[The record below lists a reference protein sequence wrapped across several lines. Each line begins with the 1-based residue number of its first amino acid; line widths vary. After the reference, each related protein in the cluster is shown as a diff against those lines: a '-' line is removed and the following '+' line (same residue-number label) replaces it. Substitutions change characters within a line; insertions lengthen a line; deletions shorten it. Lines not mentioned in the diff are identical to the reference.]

1 MLRSWKFWL
10 VLAAI
15 GGVAGLFAYG
25 FTVDPK
31 LVRSP
36 LIGKP
41 APDFAATLLMGG
53 TISLAELRGTPV
65 ILNFWASWCVACR
78 EEAHVLEESHLRFE
92 QEAAKL
98 RVIGIAIQDTSA
110 AAQAFAKQ
118 YGKTYTLALDAD
130 DGRMALDYGVYG
142 VPETFFI
149 GADGI
154 IHDKHVGPLT
164 LAEITAQANSLIGAE
179 GHATR

>member
-15 GGVAGLFAYG
+15 GTVVGLFAYG

-31 LVRSP
+31 FVRSP

-41 APDFAATLLMGG
+41 APDFTATLLTGG
-53 TISLAELRGTPV
+53 KLSLAEMRGTPV

-78 EEAHVLEESHLRFE
+78 DEARVLQASHVKFE
-92 QEAAKL
+92 QDEGKL
-98 RVIGIAIQDTSA
+98 RVIGIAIQDTPDA
-110 AAQAFAKQ
+110 ARGFAKQ
-118 YGKTYTLALDAD
+118 YGKTYTLALDGD
-130 DGRMALDYGVYG
+130 DGQIALDYGVYG

-149 GADGI
+149 GADGV

-164 LAEITAQANSLIGAE
+164 LEQIAVQVNALVNAE
-179 GHATR
+179 GHASR